1 MCREKVQIS
10 YLEIRIIAYIPF
22 LWVLKKDLNCT
33 IWGRGMLI
41 LFRVSLVT
49 QVVKESS
56 YNAGDLDWIP
66 GLGRS
71 SGEGNGYPFQCSC
84 RENFMDR
91 GAWQATVHGVA

>member
-1 MCREKVQIS
+1 
-10 YLEIRIIAYIPF
+10 
-22 LWVLKKDLNCT
+22 
-33 IWGRGMLI
+33 MLI

-71 SGEGNGYPFQCSC
+71 SGEHSSVPAGRISWIEEPGRLQSMGLHRVRYS
-84 RENFMDR
+84 
-91 GAWQATVHGVA
+91 

>member
-22 LWVLKKDLNCT
+22 LWVFKKDLNCT

-84 RENFMDR
+84 GENFMDR